1 MGSWPLAIYLWEWLH
16 VKNTSCLISVISVI
30 DLLRYNILS
39 LTKMLADIDLLIL
52 LFWLATTAPSS
63 APVINKQETKA
74 EDAHTIRVKWNEI
87 KKEDQNGL
95 ILRYEVSYKENGT
108 EKVLGFNMTKTNT
121 IITDLKPLTSY
132 CIQVRG
138 FTSVGKSP
146 LSPCFHVQTLD
157 KGMPSLNLVWFII
170 VLELRKY
177 DLRSFFVGETKDD
190 DNDRKKIVK

>member
-1 MGSWPLAIYLWEWLH
+1 MGSWPLAICLWEWLH

-95 ILRYEVSYKENGT
+95 ILGYEVSYKETGT
-108 EKVLGFNMTKTNT
+108 EEVLSFNATNTNT
-121 IITDLKPLTSY
+121 IITRLKPFTSY

-146 LSPCFHVQTLD
+146 LSPCSDVKTLD
-157 KGMPSLNLVWFII
+157 KGMPSLNVVWFSII
-170 VLELRKY
+170 LELRKC
-177 DLRSFFVGETKDD
+177 DFRGFFLRGNK
-190 DNDRKKIVK
+190 RRRQQ

>member
-39 LTKMLADIDLLIL
+39 LTKMLPDINLLIL

-95 ILRYEVSYKENGT
+95 ILGYEVSYKESGT
-108 EKVLGFNMTKTNT
+108 EKVLSFNTTNTNT
-121 IITDLKPLTSY
+121 IITRLKPFTSY

-138 FTSVGKSP
+138 FTSVGRSP
-146 LSPCFHVQTLD
+146 PSPCTDVQTLD
-157 KGMPSLNLVWFII
+157 KGMLSLNLVWFII
-170 VLELRKY
+170 ILELREY
-177 DLRSFFVGETKDD
+177 DFRGFFVGGTKDD
-190 DNDRKKIVK
+190 DKNRKKIAK

>member
-1 MGSWPLAIYLWEWLH
+1 MGSWPWPICLWEWWH
-16 VKNTSCLISVISVI
+16 VKNTSCLIMVISVI
-30 DLLRYNILS
+30 DLLKYNILS
-39 LTKMLADIDLLIL
+39 LMKLLADIDLLIL
-52 LFWLATTAPSS
+52 LLWLATKAPSS
-63 APVINKQETKA
+63 APIINKHETKA

-95 ILRYEVSYKENGT
+95 ILGYEVSYKETGT
-108 EKVLGFNMTKTNT
+108 EKVLSFNATNTNT
-121 IITDLKPLTSY
+121 IITRLKPFTSY

-146 LSPCFHVQTLD
+146 LSPCSDVQTLD

-170 VLELRKY
+170 ILELRKY

>member
-1 MGSWPLAIYLWEWLH
+1 M
-16 VKNTSCLISVISVI
+16 VISVI
-30 DLLRYNILS
+30 DLLKYNILS
-39 LTKMLADIDLLIL
+39 LMKMLADIDLLIL
-52 LFWLATTAPSS
+52 LLWLATKAPSS
-63 APVINKQETKA
+63 APIINKQETKA

-95 ILRYEVSYKENGT
+95 ILGYEVSYKEIGT
-108 EKVLGFNMTKTNT
+108 EKVLSFNATNTNT
-121 IITDLKPLTSY
+121 IITRLKPFTSY

-170 VLELRKY
+170 ILELRKY
-177 DLRSFFVGETKDD
+177 YLRSFFVGETKDD
-190 DNDRKKIVK
+190 DNNRKKNS

>member
-1 MGSWPLAIYLWEWLH
+1 M
-16 VKNTSCLISVISVI
+16 VISVI
-30 DLLRYNILS
+30 DLLKYNILS
-39 LTKMLADIDLLIL
+39 LMKMLADIDLLIL
-52 LFWLATTAPSS
+52 LLWLATKAPSS
-63 APVINKQETKA
+63 APIINKQETKA

-108 EKVLGFNMTKTNT
+108 EKVLGFNITKTNT

-132 CIQVRG
+132 CIQARG

-170 VLELRKY
+170 ILELRKY

-190 DNDRKKIVK
+190 DNNRKKTVK

>member
-1 MGSWPLAIYLWEWLH
+1 
-16 VKNTSCLISVISVI
+16 
-30 DLLRYNILS
+30 
-39 LTKMLADIDLLIL
+39 MLPDINLLIL

-95 ILRYEVSYKENGT
+95 ILGYEVSYKETGT
-108 EKVLGFNMTKTNT
+108 EKVLSFNTTNTNT
-121 IITDLKPLTSY
+121 IITRLKPYTSY

-146 LSPCFHVQTLD
+146 LSPCIDVQTLD
-157 KGMPSLNLVWFII
+157 KGMLSLNLVWFII
-170 VLELRKY
+170 ILELREY
-177 DLRSFFVGETKDD
+177 DFRGFFVGETKDD
-190 DNDRKKIVK
+190 DKNRKKK

>member
-30 DLLRYNILS
+30 DLLRYNVLS
-39 LTKMLADIDLLIL
+39 LTKMLADKNLLIL

-87 KKEDQNGL
+87 KKEDQNGR
-95 ILRYEVSYKENGT
+95 ILGYEVSYKENGT
-108 EKVLGFNMTKTNT
+108 EKVLSFNVTNT
-121 IITDLKPLTSY
+121 NKMITDLKPFTSY

-146 LSPCFHVQTLD
+146 PSPCTDVQTLD

-170 VLELRKY
+170 ILELREY
-177 DLRSFFVGETKDD
+177 DLRGFFVGETKED
-190 DNDRKKIVK
+190 DNNRKKNS

>member
-1 MGSWPLAIYLWEWLH
+1 MGSWPLAIYLWWLH

-30 DLLRYNILS
+30 DLLRYNVLS

-95 ILRYEVSYKENGT
+95 ILGYEVSYKETGT
-108 EKVLGFNMTKTNT
+108 EKVLSFNATNTNT
-121 IITDLKPLTSY
+121 IITRLKPFTSY

-146 LSPCFHVQTLD
+146 LSPCSDVQTLD
-157 KGMPSLNLVWFII
+157 KGMPSLNVVWLII
-170 VLELRKY
+170 ILELRKY
-177 DLRSFFVGETKDD
+177 DLRGFFFGEIKDD
-190 DNDRKKIVK
+190 DNNRKNS